1 MGPSETLGCS
11 RLNPEPKPYPFPPRN
26 RTPLME
32 PNMPDNFDF
41 KRGYLLA
48 CTNMM
53 NLHGDSVI
61 ARDTLNQVN
70 ITEAEVKAMDLAEYD
85 AEGLAE
91 IRAESHGDPIRP

>member
-1 MGPSETLGCS
+1 
-11 RLNPEPKPYPFPPRN
+11 
-26 RTPLME
+26 
-32 PNMPDNFDF
+32 MPDSFEF

-61 ARDTLNQVN
+61 AYDTLIQVN

-85 AEGLAE
+85 AAGLAE
-91 IRAESHGDPIRP
+91 IRAEGRSDPIKP